1 MDNPV
6 VKTERE
12 GVPDW
17 AKPQAGTAEQVTAE
31 AVSGVPKIT
40 EKQRSFL
47 LDLIA
52 KKQVKPEHEGRVD
65 LIMKCLR
72 ISEDPEEYG
81 MSRDKASELITWY
94 LKQPD
99 KPREEQPT
107 SNEDAER
114 MLIGVPPGRY
124 AVESDAGEL
133 RFYSVWQSQDKK
145 RLRVYVCHGP
155 DESSLKYHK
164 TMLGVLK
171 KIKADGIRK
180 AAIRYGMEIGA
191 CSNCGRRLTNR
202 ISRALGIGPICG
214 GRMFGEDTWKD
225 EVKATRA
232 DIKAQGFDPD
242 ENLDDA

>member
-6 VKTERE
+6 VKTKRDN
-12 GVPDW
+12 VPTW
-17 AKPQAGTAEQVTAE
+17 AKPDAGTAAQVTAE
-31 AVSGVPKIT
+31 AVGGVAKIT
-40 EKQRSFL
+40 DKQRSFL

-81 MSRDKASELITWY
+81 MSKDKASELISWY

-99 KPREEQPT
+99 KPREERGT
-107 SNEDAER
+107 SNEDHER
-114 MLIGVPPGRY
+114 MSVGVPPGRY
-124 AVESDAGEL
+124 AVDSNDGEL
-133 RFYSVWQSQDKK
+133 RFYSVWQSPDKL

-164 TMLGVLK
+164 TMMGVLK
-171 KIKADGIRK
+171 KIKADGIRE
-180 AAIRYGMEIGA
+180 AAIRYGNEIGA

-202 ISRALGIGPICG
+202 ISRALAIGPICG

-225 EVKATRA
+225 EVKAMRA

-242 ENLDDA
+242 EVLAD